1 MKFINSKYTK
11 ALLKVIPG
19 GSHTY
24 SRGADQYPFNAP
36 SILSKGKGAYIFD
49 QNNKIYLD
57 YGMGLRSVN
66 IGYSEKEINNAAIKQ
81 INNGNNLTRPSLI
94 ELEAA
99 NMLTKIIKSADMV
112 KFTKNG
118 STAVTA
124 AVKLAR
130 AYTGK
135 NIVLR
140 CLDHP
145 FFSYDDWFIGSTVVN
160 RGIPKDI
167 SKMTINFRYNN
178 IEGLKKL
185 VNKYRKK
192 VACIILEPAATECP
206 EINNLR
212 GCCKKYPC
220 TRNYKNNKHFLK
232 EVEKVCKEN
241 NIIFVL
247 DEIITGFRWHL
258 FGAQHFYNV
267 SPDLSTFGKA
277 MANGFSVACV
287 CGKRDIMDLGS
298 ITNKKQERVF
308 LLSTTHGAEMS
319 SLGAFVQTV
328 NFIKKNNVIK
338 KNWNYGYELMNKIN
352 QISNDIGLKDF
363 FFISGPACSPFY
375 TCLGNNKRAS
385 LEFRTLF
392 MQEMIK
398 NSVCMP
404 CIAISYRHNN
414 KELQKTLKAIENS
427 LKIYKKALMSGP
439 KKFIKGDIVKPV
451 FRKFN

>member
-1 MKFINSKYTK
+1 MKFIKNKYTK

-19 GSHTY
+19 GAHTY

-36 SILSKGKGAYIFD
+36 SILSGGKGSYIFD

-94 ELEAA
+94 ELKAA
-99 NMLTKIIKSADMV
+99 NLLTKIIKSADMV

-145 FFSYDDWFIGSTVVN
+145 FFSYDDWFIGSTVVD
-160 RGIPKDI
+160 RGIPKAV
-167 SKMTINFRYNN
+167 SKMTINFKYND
-178 IEGLKKL
+178 ILGLKKL
-185 VNKYRKK
+185 VKKYHKK
-192 VACIILEPAATECP
+192 ISCIILEPAATECP
-206 EINNLR
+206 KINNLR
-212 GCCKKYPC
+212 GCCEKDRC
-220 TRNYKNNKHFLK
+220 TRDYKNNKHFLK
-232 EVEKVCKEN
+232 EVEKICKEN
-241 NIIFVL
+241 NIVFIL
-247 DEIITGFRWHL
+247 DEMITGFRWHL
-258 FGAQHFYNV
+258 FGAQHLYNV
-267 SPDLSTFGKA
+267 NPDLSTFGKA

-287 CGKRDIMDLGS
+287 CGKRDIMELGS
-298 ITNKKQERVF
+298 ITNANQERVF

-319 SLGAFVQTV
+319 SLGAFIQTV
-328 NFIKKNNVIK
+328 NFIKKNEVIK
-338 KNWNYGYELMNKIN
+338 KNWNYGYELMSKTN
-352 QISNDIGLKDF
+352 QISNDMGLGDY
-363 FFISGPACSPFY
+363 FFILGPAGSPIY
-375 TCLGNNKRAS
+375 SCLDNNKRPS

-398 NSVCMP
+398 NNVFMP
-404 CIAISYRHNN
+404 WIAISYRHGD

-427 LKIYKKALMSGP
+427 LKIYKKALLDGP
-439 KKFIKGDIVKPV
+439 KKFIIGHIIKPV